1 MMEADHMST
10 QAVGALDTKPH
21 LGLHLRQRLTPQASA
36 ERVADYGQLS
46 DKSDRAA
53 AGSADGRSGLR
64 LVTWANQQKLDPAA
78 TLFGAVSGGF
88 RGVQFR
94 PARFA
99 KRQTAAWRG
108 LSGEVVRIVSQDPF
122 ESDYHGPCHLL
133 ILYTQ
138 AARHRGESVVED
150 LPRSTLHDL
159 SGKLTFV
166 PAGRRFRELQ
176 EPRVFMRATYLYIDP
191 RSPLV
196 EREAAFAET
205 ELAPRLFFD
214 DPVLRQTALKL
225 EALIESGPSGSRLYA
240 EALGSV
246 LAHELLRL
254 NSGTVQ
260 AEPLMRGGLAGWQRR
275 LVAQYIEDNMREQI
289 SLAELAELA
298 QLSVF
303 HFSRAF
309 KQSFGMPPH
318 RYHTSQRIERAKI
331 LLAKPNQSVTEIALD
346 MGFSDTSSFTAT
358 FRKSAG
364 RTPTEYRRSVV

>member
-1 MMEADHMST
+1 MATSSAISWQFPNGGPT
-10 QAVGALDTKPH
+10 PR
-21 LGLHLRQRLTPQASA
+21 LRQSQTLQMSNGWVTDDR
-36 ERVADYGQLS
+36 QLS
-46 DKSDRAA
+46 DTVSRVDRSA
-53 AGSADGRSGLR
+53 AGRNHIM
-64 LVTWANQQKLDPAA
+64 LVTATNDAA
-78 TLFGAVSGGF
+78 TNDAYERDGAAHVGSGREWF
-88 RGVQFR
+88 EGVQFR
-94 PARFA
+94 PPRLA

-108 LSGEVVRIVSQDPF
+108 LGGEVIRVVSHDRF
-122 ESDYHGPCHLL
+122 EAEYHGPCHLL

-138 AARHRGESVVED
+138 AARHRGESIVD
-150 LPRSTLHDL
+150 GLPRSTLHDL

-166 PAGRRFRELQ
+166 PAGRQFRESQ
-176 EPRVFMRATYLYIDP
+176 EPRGFTRATYLYIDP
-191 RSPLV
+191 RGPLV
-196 EREAAFAET
+196 EREAAFTEAE
-205 ELAPRLFFD
+205 LGPRLFFD

-225 EALIESGPSGSRLYA
+225 EALIEAGPSGSRLYA

-254 NSGTVQ
+254 NSGTVR
-260 AEPLMRGGLAGWQRR
+260 AEPPTRGGLAGWQRR
-275 LVAQYIEDNMREQI
+275 LVAQHIEENISEKI
-289 SLAELAELA
+289 SLSELAELT

-318 RYHTSQRIERAKI
+318 RYHTSRRIERAKI

>member
-1 MMEADHMST
+1 VSHDRFEA
-10 QAVGALDTKPH
+10 
-21 LGLHLRQRLTPQASA
+21 
-36 ERVADYGQLS
+36 E
-46 DKSDRAA
+46 
-53 AGSADGRSGLR
+53 
-64 LVTWANQQKLDPAA
+64 
-78 TLFGAVSGGF
+78 
-88 RGVQFR
+88 
-94 PARFA
+94 
-99 KRQTAAWRG
+99 
-108 LSGEVVRIVSQDPF
+108 
-122 ESDYHGPCHLL
+122 YHGPCHLL
-133 ILYTQ
+133 VLYTQ
-138 AARHRGESVVED
+138 AVRHRGESIVD
-150 LPRSTLHDL
+150 GLPRSTLHDL

-176 EPRVFMRATYLYIDP
+176 EPRGFTRATYLYIDP
-191 RSPLV
+191 RGPLV
-196 EREAAFAET
+196 EREAAFAEA

-225 EALIESGPSGSRLYA
+225 EALIEAGPSGSRLYA

-254 NSGTVQ
+254 NSGTVR
-260 AEPLMRGGLAGWQRR
+260 AEPPTRGGLAGWQRR
-275 LVAQYIEDNMREQI
+275 LVAQYIEEKLSEQI

-318 RYHTSQRIERAKI
+318 RYHTSRRIERAKI
-331 LLAKPNQSVTEIALD
+331 LLAKPNQSVTAIALD

>member
-1 MMEADHMST
+1 MLVTATNDAYE
-10 QAVGALDTKPH
+10 
-21 LGLHLRQRLTPQASA
+21 
-36 ERVADYGQLS
+36 
-46 DKSDRAA
+46 RAA
-53 AGSADGRSGLR
+53 AAHVGSGRD
-64 LVTWANQQKLDPAA
+64 W
-78 TLFGAVSGGF
+78 FE
-88 RGVQFR
+88 GVQFR
-94 PARFA
+94 PPHLA

-108 LSGEVVRIVSQDPF
+108 LGGEVIRVVSHDPF

-138 AARHRGESVVED
+138 AVRHRGESIVD
-150 LPRSTLHDL
+150 GLPRSTLHDL

-166 PAGRRFRELQ
+166 PAGRQFRELQ
-176 EPRVFMRATYLYIDP
+176 EPRGFTRATYLYIDP
-191 RSPLV
+191 RGPLV
-196 EREAAFAET
+196 EREAAAFAEA
-205 ELAPRLFFD
+205 ELGPRLFFD
-214 DPVLRQTALKL
+214 DPVLRQTAIKL
-225 EALIESGPSGSRLYA
+225 EALVEAGPSGSRLYA

-246 LAHELLRL
+246 LVHELLRL
-254 NSGTVQ
+254 NSDTVR
-260 AEPLMRGGLAGWQRR
+260 AEPPTRGGLAGWQRR
-275 LVAQYIEDNMREQI
+275 LVAQHIEENLSEQI

-318 RYHTSQRIERAKI
+318 RYHTSRRIERAKI
-331 LLAKPNQSVTEIALD
+331 LLAKPNQSVTEIAFD